1 MLNNKDKD
9 QIEDNNSEN
18 VEESLSED
26 GNENGVYPL
35 INLNISMN
43 NGQKKSLAIYENN
56 NVEQKVK
63 EFC

>member
-9 QIEDNNSEN
+9 QMEDNKSEN

-26 GNENGVYPL
+26 ENTNGVYPL

-43 NGQKKSLAIYENN
+43 DGQKKSLAIYENN